1 MHREV
6 GRFAAGL
13 QLSRLIVCGQLGRE
27 IAAGARQEGMS
38 QSAIVEVADAAS
50 AADLLKKAVHRGD
63 VVLVKA
69 SRGMRMEQIVQGL
82 TGMKAVTKQAS

>member
-1 MHREV
+1 MHRDV
-6 GRFAAGL
+6 GRFLAGL
-13 QLSRLIVCGQLGRE
+13 PLSRLIVCGSLGRE
-27 IAAGARQEGMS
+27 IAAGARQAGMPS
-38 QSAIVEVADAAS
+38 DAIVMLSDASA
-50 AADLLKKAVHRGD
+50 AADLLKKSVGRGD

>member
-1 MHREV
+1 M
-6 GRFAAGL
+6 
-13 QLSRLIVCGQLGRE
+13 
-27 IAAGARQEGMS
+27 
-38 QSAIVEVADAAS
+38 EVADATS
-50 AADLLKKAVHRGD
+50 AAELLKKSVYRGD